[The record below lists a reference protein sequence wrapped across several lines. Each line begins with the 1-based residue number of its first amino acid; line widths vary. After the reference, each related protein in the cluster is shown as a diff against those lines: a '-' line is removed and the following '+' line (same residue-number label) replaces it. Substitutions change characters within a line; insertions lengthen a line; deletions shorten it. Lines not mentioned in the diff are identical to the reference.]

1 MKVFKFL
8 PPYKK
13 DGKTNFPETM
23 NRTGVYLIKENGK
36 IVYVGF
42 SGYNLYKTMY
52 RHFQRWRHKTQEVVS
67 YRDDM
72 KSKDYTVRIVF
83 CTTKQAAALEKAL
96 IKKHRPRDNEM
107 KYKINELPV
116 PEQRYIETV
125 EDVYEE
131 TVTVGCRIKT
141 PVHSHKFFAPN

>member
-1 MKVFKFL
+1 MKIFKFL

-13 DGKTNFPETM
+13 DGKTNFPQTV
-23 NRTGVYLIKENGK
+23 NRTGIYVIKENGK

-52 RHFQRWRHKTQEVVS
+52 RHFQSWHHKTQDVVS
-67 YRDDM
+67 Y
-72 KSKDYTVRIVF
+72 KSLMSRNEYTVRVVY

-107 KYKINELPV
+107 KYKINELPIE
-116 PEQRYIETV
+116 EQRYIETV
-125 EDVYEE
+125 EDVYQE
-131 TVTVGCRIKT
+131 TDIYGGL
-141 PVHSHKFFAPN
+141 PY